1 MRPSTSARQSHNS
14 SPGLRAR
21 AGRLYLRRSLPRR
34 RSRRARRPPA
44 LPAAPPQALAKHQ
57 PARAHTRRSQ
67 AKDQGDRPLPRPGE
81 PPLARLGRPRSPHQ
95 QRPQRRQ
102 ALRHRPPKA
111 QPAPP
116 PAKRP
121 SKRPRRG
128 HRRPDSPESEPSR
141 GEATAALGRHREPA
155 GRSRDRKSRSLPGV
169 ALPARSDAYAV
180 VEVNDAVSEPAVCMQ
195 ILQRDQGDW
204 GGLGDAVGADRPPDH
219 VVRARPRAPVGMSD
233 GRRGDEERRMS
244 DRADRLGCG

>member
-121 SKRPRRG
+121 SKRPRG
-128 HRRPDSPESEPSR
+128 GDRRPDSPESEPSR
-141 GEATAALGRHREPA
+141 GEATAALGRHPDEAWLSLRETGECDPLA
-155 GRSRDRKSRSLPGV
+155 KRSRSGR
-169 ALPARSDAYAV
+169 AA
-180 VEVNDAVSEPAVCMQ
+180 C
-195 ILQRDQGDW
+195 
-204 GGLGDAVGADRPPDH
+204 
-219 VVRARPRAPVGMSD
+219 VRARTGMLVLCDRSVGGS
-233 GRRGDEERRMS
+233 
-244 DRADRLGCG
+244 